1 MAKPRK
7 ESPLSATETPPVN
20 LDVLFQPLALG
31 TVTSRNRILY
41 SAHDVAFCDDG
52 LISDRYIGYLTARAR
67 GGCGLIVTCSQKV
80 HPSGGR
86 VDDPQ
91 AWREENVPRYRKL
104 AAALHEHGALAFS
117 QLNHIGQQDLGTQD
131 IDVWH
136 SALAP
141 SPIPS
146 PLVGKIPKEMEQED
160 IDMVVEAFALSATR
174 SQDGGM
180 DGVELNGAHGY
191 LICQFLSR
199 LSNKRQDQY
208 GGSIENRC
216 RFPIEV
222 ATAIRARCGR
232 DFPLGIRFSFDEYV
246 GPNGIEP
253 DEAEQIIDVLRD
265 SGLFD
270 YFFVSGVNY
279 HTLHRLFPPSMAES
293 GGHMVP
299 NAAKARRHVADRV
312 PVFISGGISTIQA
325 AAKVVGEGSADMVA
339 MVRAQ
344 MADPDLV
351 RKAQEGRVDEIRR
364 CVGFNQGCTKRSLMG
379 LRSVCT
385 INPNMGREFM
395 WGDLTPAATSR
406 RVVIVGAGPA
416 GLQAAE
422 VAAQRGHVVTV
433 LEQAAEPGG
442 NLRFARA
449 LPKRGAWDFLITD
462 LTASL
467 DRLGVEMRT
476 NTTATPEVVAE
487 LGPDAVIVATGASY
501 DHTGFSNNLPFREG
515 IPGAAEHGVLDPLQV
530 LADPSAVGHHVV
542 ICDDTGG
549 IVPLGLAQLLVD
561 AGHDVEVVTSK
572 LHAGTEIIGTWE
584 LPYVL
589 PSLLHAGVRLTSQ
602 AYLDAIEADS
612 VRVASIWGE
621 HEPRTIPADTVILTQ
636 LRIAETGLY
645 HELKAGRPG
654 YEVHAIGD
662 CLAPREVDD
671 AIYEAHALA
680 REL

>member
-1 MAKPRK
+1 MSTV
-7 ESPLSATETPPVN
+7 ESSVDLE
-20 LDVLFQPLALG
+20 VLFQPLAIG
-31 TVTSRNRILY
+31 TVTTRNRILL
-41 SAHDVAFCDDG
+41 SAHDVGYCDDG
-52 LISDRYIGYLTARAR
+52 LISDRYIGYLAARAR

-86 VDDPQ
+86 ISDPQ

-104 AAALHEHGALAFS
+104 AAALHEHGTLAFS

-131 IDVWH
+131 IDEWH
-136 SALAP
+136 APLAP
-141 SPIPS
+141 SAIPS
-146 PLVGKIPKEMEQED
+146 PLVGKIPKAMDDDD
-160 IDMVVEAFALSATR
+160 IAMVVEAFALSASR

-199 LSNKRQDQY
+199 LTNRRDDRY
-208 GGSIENRC
+208 GGSVPNRC
-216 RFPIEV
+216 RFALEV
-222 ATAIRARCGR
+222 AAAIRERCGR
-232 DFPLGIRFSFDEYV
+232 DFPLGIRISFDEYV

-253 DEAEQIIDVLRD
+253 DDADQIVDNLRAG
-265 SGLFD
+265 GLFD
-270 YFFVSGVNY
+270 YLFVSGVNY

-299 NAAKARRHVADRV
+299 NAARARGRVAGAL
-312 PVFISGGISTIQA
+312 PIFISGGIATIQDA
-325 AAKVVGEGSADMVA
+325 ANVIGEGSADMVA

-351 RKAQEGRVDEIRR
+351 RKAQEGRVDEIRQ
-364 CVGFNQGCTKRSLMG
+364 CVGANQGCTKRSLMG

-385 INPNMGREFM
+385 VNANMGREAR
-395 WGDLTPAATSR
+395 WGDLVPTAQAR

-422 VAAQRGHVVTV
+422 VAARRGHEVIV
-433 LEQAAEPGG
+433 LERGEEAGG
-442 NLRFARA
+442 NLRFAGA
-449 LPKRGAWDFLITD
+449 LPKRQAWGRLVSD
-462 LTASL
+462 LTGAL
-467 DRLGVEMRT
+467 DRLGVEIRT
-476 NTTATPEVVAE
+476 RTEATPESLEALAPDVV
-487 LGPDAVIVATGASY
+487 VVATGSTY
-501 DHTGFSNNLPFREG
+501 DHSGFSINLPFRDA
-515 IPGAAEHGVLDPLQV
+515 IPGAREDRILDPIQV
-530 LADPSAVGHHVV
+530 LSEPERCGPRVI

-561 AGHDVEVVTSK
+561 TGRDVEIVTSK

-589 PSLLHAGVRLTSQ
+589 PAVLHAGVRITSQ
-602 AYLDAIEADS
+602 AYLEAIEDGS
-612 VRVASIWGE
+612 VRIAGIWGE
-621 HEPRTIPADTVILTQ
+621 YAPRTAPADTVILTQ
-636 LRIAETGLY
+636 LRVSDDRLHRRLKEQARSY
-645 HELKAGRPG
+645 EL
-654 YEVHAIGD
+654 HAIGD